1 MTSLSPGRKKEHV
14 VAPLPLDTGVK
25 VGVDAKGFM
34 RPMRSHDAVAPRACM
49 MSWSPAHD
57 Q

>member
-1 MTSLSPGRKKEHV
+1 MTSLSPGRKNEHV

-25 VGVDAKGFM
+25 TGAGENGSR
-34 RPMRSHDAVAPRACM
+34 RPMRSHDAVALRACK